1 MGGSP
6 EPPADTG
13 SGTSSPW
20 HRPHLAQAGFVFRRP
35 LQTFLSQQRG
45 GCLFSPQTLGTC
57 CGLVPLLR
65 WGVRAKPHVSCSLLG
80 GREACSP
87 PTPRQQLGLLSFG
100 LNLVLTCM
108 DLVDFSGK
116 WIFRVLRLSIK
127 NAWWEEVRRSRGLLS
142 SMSDGLFERNSTGVS
157 SLDLCP
163 ASSLP
168 RFRHFLC
175 PSPEGFFFFFFLNLA

>member
-1 MGGSP
+1 
-6 EPPADTG
+6 
-13 SGTSSPW
+13 
-20 HRPHLAQAGFVFRRP
+20 
-35 LQTFLSQQRG
+35 
-45 GCLFSPQTLGTC
+45 
-57 CGLVPLLR
+57 
-65 WGVRAKPHVSCSLLG
+65 
-80 GREACSP
+80 
-87 PTPRQQLGLLSFG
+87 
-100 LNLVLTCM
+100 M

-175 PSPEGFFFFFFLNLA
+175 PSPEGFFFFFKPGLSLDSPCLRGCQQLELHGEKRELSHEMQLETNVGPAPGQRGWESCRKGGGICIQNAELGPIEETALGGAWLSSFFTQLILSEHLPCELTFWLGGGVCEGAGNKHKK